1 MKIQEQLFILFSSY
15 SNYRDWQSLLSQNC
29 ICCSDVSTFYKQ
41 RGDFFGT
48 STVWHST
55 QGQRENSS
63 QVSGK
68 AKMGCAQKSVQRAQG
83 RGGEPAASPGT
94 MLSWAG
100 GGDRQG
106 REKRGKGMC
115 GLWGDVGGTGD
126 RGKGMGLTH
135 GKERHDK
142 NGRRDIPYFEKK
154 KGLKHFSQTIIGLWS
169 VQNIHHL
176 DPIIPLL
183 GVCSKKK
190 KKSKKIIKL
199 FTKICV
205 EEWLSLG

>member
-1 MKIQEQLFILFSSY
+1 MWAHS
-15 SNYRDWQSLLSQNC
+15 
-29 ICCSDVSTFYKQ
+29 KQ

-48 STVWHST
+48 STVRHST
-55 QGQRENSS
+55 RGQRENSS

-68 AKMGCAQKSVQRAQG
+68 AKMGCGQKSVQRAQG

-100 GGDRQG
+100 GCGRQG
-106 REKRGKGMC
+106 REKRGKGVC
-115 GLWGDVGGTGD
+115 GLWRDVGSTGD
-126 RGKGMGLTH
+126 RGKGLGLTH

-154 KGLKHFSQTIIGLWS
+154 KGLKYFSQNIIGLCS

-183 GVCSKKK
+183 GVYSKKK
-190 KKSKKIIKL
+190 KKQRK
-199 FTKICV
+199 
-205 EEWLSLG
+205 